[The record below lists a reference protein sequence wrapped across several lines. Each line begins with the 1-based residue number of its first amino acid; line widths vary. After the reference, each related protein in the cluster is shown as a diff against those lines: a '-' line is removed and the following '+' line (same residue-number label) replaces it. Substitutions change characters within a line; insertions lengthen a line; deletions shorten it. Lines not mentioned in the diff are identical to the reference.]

1 MFQRARLVLTASYAA
16 ALVLTLAGVGTG
28 SYFLIQNDLN
38 GEIDEG
44 LRTAIRELDALDVL
58 QTPTAAPAVTATPD
72 RGDDKKDD
80 DKKDDKKDDD
90 KKDDDHDDDDED
102 HNTARLA
109 ILSSDV
115 FYLVLDGSGAVV
127 SNPRG
132 VNLDS
137 VDLAVVA
144 DKSHDEPI
152 QQVRGASANYR
163 MALERLDDGGYLVVG
178 RSLRLVEHQL
188 QTLRLVFVS
197 GGLIG
202 LGVSLVSGFWLA
214 GRTLGPIRRALE
226 SQRQFV
232 SDASHELRTPLAVAK
247 ANNALLLDDPEVTIE
262 SRLDQAEAVAAELD
276 HLTVLVGDLTT
287 LARADEGRANLLL
300 EPLDF
305 AELTEEVVRDMG
317 ALADVLAVRLTSE
330 ISPARVRGDR
340 ARLRQLLLILVDN
353 SLKYASEGGNVH
365 VRLTTDGARAE
376 LSVTDDGVGIAP
388 DDQKRIFERFYRA
401 DSERTRSKGGTGL
414 GLAIGKWVAE
424 AHGGRIAV
432 ESAPGKGT
440 TFRVRLPRVEERG

>member
-16 ALVLTLAGVGTG
+16 ALVLTLAGVGFA

-38 GEIDEG
+38 DEIDRS
-44 LRTAIRELDALDVL
+44 LRTAIRELEALDVL
-58 QTPTAAPAVTATPD
+58 VTPAPAPAATATPD
-72 RGDDKKDD
+72 RGDDDT
-80 DKKDDKKDDD
+80 
-90 KKDDDHDDDDED
+90 KDDDHEDEDED
-102 HNTARLA
+102 HDTARLA

-115 FYLVLDGSGAVV
+115 FYLVLDSSGAVV

-132 VNLDS
+132 VNLDG
-137 VDLAVVA
+137 VDLAVA
-144 DKSHDEPI
+144 AGESRDEPI
-152 QQVRGASANYR
+152 QQVRGDDADYR
-163 MALERLDDGGYLVVG
+163 MALRRLDDGGYLVVG

-188 QTLRLVFVS
+188 ETLRLLFVT

-202 LGVSLVSGFWLA
+202 LGVSLMSGFWLA

-226 SQRQFV
+226 SQRQFI
-232 SDASHELRTPLAVAK
+232 SDASHELRTPLAIAK
-247 ANNALLLDDPEVTIE
+247 ANNALLLDEPEVTIE

-300 EPLDF
+300 EPLDLG
-305 AELTEEVVRDMG
+305 ELTEEVVRDMG
-317 ALADVLAVRLTSE
+317 ALADVLGVGLTSE
-330 ISPARVRGDR
+330 ISPARVNGDR
-340 ARLRQLLLILVDN
+340 ARLRQLLVILIDN
-353 SLKYASEGGNVH
+353 SLKYAAEGGTVH
-365 VRLTTDGARAE
+365 VRCAPDGGRVE

-388 DDQKRIFERFYRA
+388 ADQKRIFERFYRA

-432 ESAPGKGT
+432 ESTPGKGT
-440 TFRVRLPRVEERG
+440 TFRVRLPGG

>member
-16 ALVLTLAGVGTG
+16 ALVLTLTGVGFA

-38 GEIDEG
+38 DEIDRS
-44 LRTAIRELDALDVL
+44 LRTAIRELEALDVL
-58 QTPTAAPAVTATPD
+58 ETPTPAPAATATPD
-72 RGDDKKDD
+72 RRDDSKDD
-80 DKKDDKKDDD
+80 DKKDDE
-90 KKDDDHDDDDED
+90 HDDED
-102 HNTARLA
+102 EDHDRARLA
-109 ILSSDV
+109 TLSSDV

-132 VNLDS
+132 VNLDG

-144 DKSHDEPI
+144 SESRDEPI
-152 QQVRGASANYR
+152 QQVRGEDADYR
-163 MALERLDDGGYLVVG
+163 MALRRLDDGGYLVVG

-188 QTLRLVFVS
+188 ETLRLVFVT

-214 GRTLGPIRRALE
+214 GRTLGPIRRSLE
-226 SQRQFV
+226 SQRQFI
-232 SDASHELRTPLAVAK
+232 SDASHELRTPLAIAK

-300 EPLDF
+300 EPLGLG
-305 AELTEEVVRDMG
+305 ELTEEVVRDMG
-317 ALADVLAVRLTSE
+317 ALADVLGVRLTSE

-340 ARLRQLLLILVDN
+340 ARLRQLLVILIDN
-353 SLKYASEGGNVH
+353 SLKYASEGGNVR
-365 VRLTTDGARAE
+365 VRCAPDGGRVE
-376 LSVTDDGVGIAP
+376 LSVT
-388 DDQKRIFERFYRA
+388 
-401 DSERTRSKGGTGL
+401 
-414 GLAIGKWVAE
+414 
-424 AHGGRIAV
+424 
-432 ESAPGKGT
+432 
-440 TFRVRLPRVEERG
+440 

>member
-16 ALVLTLAGVGTG
+16 ALVLTLAGVGFA

-38 GEIDEG
+38 DEIDQS
-44 LRTAIRELDALDVL
+44 LRTAIRELEALDVL
-58 QTPTAAPAVTATPD
+58 ETPTPAPAATATPD
-72 RGDDKKDD
+72 RRDDS
-80 DKKDDKKDDD
+80 KDDD
-90 KKDDDHDDDDED
+90 KKDDDHDDEDED
-102 HNTARLA
+102 HDTARLA

-115 FYLVLDGSGAVV
+115 FYLLFDAGGAVL

-132 VNLDS
+132 VNLEGI
-137 VDLAVVA
+137 DLASVA
-144 DKSHDEPI
+144 SQSRDRRI
-152 QQVRGASANYR
+152 QQVQGEDAEYR
-163 MALERLDDGGYLVVG
+163 LSVSRLDDGAYLAVG

-188 QTLRLVFVS
+188 ETLRLVFVT

-214 GRTLGPIRRALE
+214 GRTLGPIRRSLE
-226 SQRQFV
+226 SQRQFI
-232 SDASHELRTPLAVAK
+232 SDASHELRTPLAIAK
-247 ANNALLLDDPEVTIE
+247 ANTALLLDDPEVTIE

-300 EPLDF
+300 EPLDL
-305 AELTEEVVRDMG
+305 AELTDEVARDMG
-317 ALADVLAVRLTSE
+317 ALADVLGVRLTSE
-330 ISPARVRGDR
+330 ICPARVRGDR
-340 ARLRQLLLILVDN
+340 ARLRQLLVILIDN
-353 SLKYASEGGNVH
+353 SLKYASEGGNVR
-365 VRLTTDGARAE
+365 VRCAPDGGRVE
-376 LSVTDDGVGIAP
+376 LSVMDDGVGIAP
-388 DDQKRIFERFYRA
+388 ADQKRIFERFYRA

-414 GLAIGKWVAE
+414 GLAIGKWVTE

-440 TFRVRLPRVEERG
+440 TFRVRLPRIEDRG

>member
-16 ALVLTLAGVGTG
+16 ALVLTLAGVGLA
-28 SYFLIQNDLN
+28 SYFLIQNDLD
-38 GEIDEG
+38 GEIDQS
-44 LRTAIRELDALDVL
+44 LRTAIRELEALDVL
-58 QTPTAAPAVTATPD
+58 ETRTPAPAATATPD
-72 RGDDKKDD
+72 RGDDSKDN
-80 DKKDDKKDDD
+80 D
-90 KKDDDHDDDDED
+90 KKDDDHDHEGEEHD
-102 HNTARLA
+102 TARLA

-132 VNLDS
+132 VNLDG
-137 VDLAVVA
+137 VDLAVIA
-144 DKSHDEPI
+144 GESRDELI
-152 QQVRGASANYR
+152 QHVRGEDADYR
-163 MALERLDDGGYLVVG
+163 MALRRLDDGGYLVVG

-188 QTLRLVFVS
+188 QTLRLVFVT

-202 LGVSLVSGFWLA
+202 LGVSLVSGSWLA
-214 GRTLGPIRRALE
+214 GRTLGPIRRSLE
-226 SQRQFV
+226 SQRQFI
-232 SDASHELRTPLAVAK
+232 SDASHELRTPLAIAK

-300 EPLDF
+300 EPLDLG
-305 AELTEEVVRDMG
+305 ELAEEVVRDMG
-317 ALADVLAVRLTSE
+317 ALADVLGVRLTSE
-330 ISPARVRGDR
+330 IRPARVRGDR
-340 ARLRQLLLILVDN
+340 ARLRQLLVILIDN
-353 SLKYASEGGNVH
+353 SLKYASEGGNVR
-365 VRLTTDGARAE
+365 VGCAPDGGRVE

-388 DDQKRIFERFYRA
+388 ADQKRIFERFYRA

-432 ESAPGKGT
+432 ESTPGKGT
-440 TFRVRLPRVEERG
+440 TFRVRLPGGEGIGGRG